1 MLFGVLRQPIEMA
14 FADELS
20 RKQFHARA
28 QEACD
33 LIERLESELAADR
46 LAEEKAR
53 EALEKAERAAVDQ
66 RVRAGLAAIREALA
80 LLKEA
85 PCSK

>member
-1 MLFGVLRQPIEMA
+1 MSDVMLFGVLRQPIEMA

-33 LIERLESELAADR
+33 RI
-46 LAEEKAR
+46 
-53 EALEKAERAAVDQ
+53 EALERLLRDVRPYVEKACPFLFGQINAA
-66 RVRAGLAAIREALA
+66 
-80 LLKEA
+80 LKEET
-85 PCSK
+85 